1 MIPMDSAIYTGTLRH
16 RRFHPKRH
24 EFSYSLFMA
33 LVDIDRI
40 PAVMG
45 TVKMVELQPLE
56 LGEFP

>member
-1 MIPMDSAIYTGTLRH
+1 
-16 RRFHPKRH
+16 
-24 EFSYSLFMA
+24 MA